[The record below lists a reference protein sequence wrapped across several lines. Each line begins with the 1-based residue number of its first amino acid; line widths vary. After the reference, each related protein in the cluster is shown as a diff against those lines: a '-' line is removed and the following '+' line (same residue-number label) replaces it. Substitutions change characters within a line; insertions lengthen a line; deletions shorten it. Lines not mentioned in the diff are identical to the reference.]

1 MSPKLLLL
9 VLMSFHL
16 LLLLSPTAHAQ
27 KTPASQAPVG
37 IAPLDLPSCTLQGK
51 NYLCSKPNL
60 QQALA
65 ATHTVAIVSQPANH
79 ASDAALASLARSL
92 GKTTANGDAA
102 SSAQLTFRLTP
113 VEPAGV
119 TVGAGTV
126 DLATL
131 NIFVAAP
138 GDPTARLLWSET
150 YNGDPDLPWPAVV
163 NALTRQFKSRLG
175 VK

>member
-1 MSPKLLLL
+1 MSVHAGALPIL
-9 VLMSFHL
+9 VLASFL
-16 LLLLSPTAHAQ
+16 TPVALAQ
-27 KTPASQAPVG
+27 DVHPGSSLA
-37 IAPLDLPSCTLQGK
+37 DLPACALQAK

-92 GKTTANGDAA
+92 GKATATGDEA
-102 SSAQLTFRLTP
+102 SLAELTFRLTP
-113 VEPAGV
+113 IEPAGV

-126 DLATL
+126 DLAML
-131 NIFVAAP
+131 NIFVAAH
-138 GDPTARLLWSET
+138 GNPTARLLWSET
-150 YNGDPDLPWPAVV
+150 YNGNPDMPWPSVV

-175 VK
+175 TDKR

>member
-1 MSPKLLLL
+1 MPSKPSLL
-9 VLMSFHL
+9 VLTSFQL

-27 KTPASQAPVG
+27 TPPASQAPAG
-37 IAPLDLPSCTLQGK
+37 AAPLDLPACTLQGK
-51 NYLCSKPNL
+51 NYLCSKPYL

-92 GKTTANGDAA
+92 DKTIAGGDAA
-102 SSAQLTFRLTP
+102 SPAQLTFRLTP

-119 TVGAGTV
+119 TVGAGAV

-131 NIFVAAP
+131 NIFIAAP
-138 GDPTARLLWSET
+138 GNPTARLLWSET

-175 VK
+175 IK